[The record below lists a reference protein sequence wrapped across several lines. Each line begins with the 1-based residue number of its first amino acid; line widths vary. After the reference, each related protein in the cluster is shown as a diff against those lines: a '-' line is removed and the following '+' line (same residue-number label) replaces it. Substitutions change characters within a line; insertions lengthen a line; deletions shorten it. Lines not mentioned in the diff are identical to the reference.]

1 MNDQEDCSGFR
12 IGQVGALGSEM
23 RGPWHLHKGTRP
35 RRTGG
40 RRQTPGTVRRP
51 HRSGQLGL
59 GNRWAAARMASWV
72 HRVPLELPHTLTS
85 AECSGSLGPGPLPV
99 AFCTL
104 RLSGRGALGPFMEEG
119 RGRWEPSSV

>member
-23 RGPWHLHKGTRP
+23 RRPWQLHKGTCP

-59 GNRWAAARMASWV
+59 GKEV
-72 HRVPLELPHTLTS
+72 
-85 AECSGSLGPGPLPV
+85 GSLVHGE
-99 AFCTL
+99 
-104 RLSGRGALGPFMEEG
+104 LGPQGAFG
-119 RGRWEPSSV
+119 ASPHPDKC